1 MGGRRGP
8 TMADVAAAA
17 GVSLSTVSLTY
28 SGAGPISDDMRD
40 RVLAAAADLGYH
52 GPSPQARALRSGR
65 TGVVGLIV
73 GTEMARYFRDPLSLA
88 VLDATVDALGAA
100 GKGVLLLP
108 TSHAG
113 EGELVET
120 AAMDGAI
127 VLRNATGGEPFVES
141 LSRRGIPAIF
151 TEAPEG
157 VTPAVNLEDAEA
169 TASLIRQLAELGH
182 TRIGAVTLPWR
193 PETRTTVVDG
203 DWHDVV
209 TASVAR
215 TRLTGFD
222 LAGVEPCVVVEARSS
237 LVEEGIE
244 AARIA
249 LAHPSAPTAL
259 VCQSDVLAAG
269 VIVAAREQ
277 GLTVPGDLSVTG
289 IDAITLPW
297 LAPTEITTAFQDAVA
312 KGQAL
317 ARGVVAMIDGE
328 EVADVR
334 LPMPVRA
341 GTTTGAAPQ
350 V

>member
-40 RVLAAAADLGYH
+40 RVLAAATELGYH

-65 TGVVGLIV
+65 TGVIGLIV
-73 GTEMARYFRDPLSLA
+73 GTEMSRYFRDPLSLA

-100 GKGVLLLP
+100 GRGVLLLP
-108 TSHAG
+108 TTHAG

-120 AAMDGAI
+120 GAMDGAI
-127 VLRNATGGEPFVES
+127 VLRNATGDEPFIES
-141 LSRRGIPAIF
+141 LRRRGIPAVYS
-151 TEAPEG
+151 EAPSG
-157 VTPAVNLEDAEA
+157 LTPAVNLEDAEA
-169 TASLIRQLAELGH
+169 TADLIRELVGLGH

-193 PETRTTVVDG
+193 PEEATAVVEG
-203 DWHDVV
+203 DWHEAV

-222 LAGVEPCVVVEARSS
+222 LAGVDPCVVIEARSS

-249 LAHPSAPTAL
+249 FAHESAPTAL

-269 VIVAAREQ
+269 VIVAARDR
-277 GLTVPGDLSVTG
+277 GVAVPGQLSVTG

-297 LAPTEITTAFQDAVA
+297 LAPVEITTAFQDAAA

-317 ARGVVAMIDGE
+317 ATGIVAMIDGE
-328 EVADVR
+328 DVADVR
-334 LPMPVRA
+334 LPMPLRS
-341 GTTTGAAPQ
+341 GTTTGPAPQ
-350 V
+350 G